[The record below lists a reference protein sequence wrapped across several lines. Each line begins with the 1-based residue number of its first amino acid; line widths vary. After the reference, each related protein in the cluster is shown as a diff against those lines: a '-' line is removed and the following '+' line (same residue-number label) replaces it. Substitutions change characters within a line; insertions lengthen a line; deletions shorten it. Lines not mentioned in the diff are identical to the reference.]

1 MDDWADLSAAR
12 IWYRVAGAGDP
23 VVLLHG
29 GLTDSRDFVGN
40 LDVLAS
46 DFQLFIPERRGHGH
60 SPDVEG
66 PLSVRVMADDMVE
79 FIDTVVGGPAHVVGY
94 SVGASVAL
102 YVALSRPDLIR
113 SLVAISGALGRD
125 GWLVRPQKG
134 EPPEPLLRAYAEV
147 SPDGPDHF
155 RTVIAKAAEAS
166 EDVGRPANDL
176 AGLTMPA
183 LVMFGDDDFVD
194 LRHAIDIYESLP
206 NAGLAVLPD
215 ASHLLLHEH
224 PQAVVNVVRQFL
236 TNGHRATMLP
246 IRRPARGAE
255 SSTP

>member
-1 MDDWADLSAAR
+1 MGEWADLSEAR
-12 IWYRVAGAGDP
+12 IWYRVAGAGEP

-29 GLTDSRDFVGN
+29 GLTDSRDFIGN
-40 LDVLAS
+40 LDTLAS
-46 DFQLFIPERRGHGH
+46 DFQLFMPERRGHGH

-66 PLSVRVMADDMVE
+66 PLSVGVMADDMVE
-79 FIDTVVGGPAHVVGY
+79 FIGTVIGGPAHVVGY

-102 YVALSRPDLIR
+102 YMALNRTDLIR

-134 EPPEPLLRAYAEV
+134 EPPEPLLRAYADV
-147 SPDGPDHF
+147 SPDGAEHF
-155 RTVIAKAAEAS
+155 RTIAAKAAEAS
-166 EDVGRPANDL
+166 EEPGRPASDL
-176 AGLTMPA
+176 AGLMMPV
-183 LVMFGDDDFVD
+183 LVMLGDDDFVD

-224 PQAVVNVVRQFL
+224 SEAVVNLVRRFL
-236 TNGHRATMLP
+236 TNGHRPTMLP
-246 IRRPARGAE
+246 IRRPTRGAE
-255 SSTP
+255 SRTT